1 MNLKIFGPTW
11 NDNYLELLKLKTMKL
26 LGSTENKITKYKN
39 GENTSRLET
48 TKVFLVHCNTDN
60 NDYQYDSLCKVQT
73 NLEKSGK
80 PGKIDF
86 FEKSQGIS
94 GGKLWENMDFSKKI
108 RENSGKFFM
117 EYFSF
122 KTL

>member
-11 NDNYLELLKLKTMKL
+11 NDNYLELLLLKTIKL
-26 LGSTENKITKYKN
+26 LGSTEKKITKYKN
-39 GENTSRLET
+39 DENASRLET

-80 PGKIDF
+80 PGKTDL
-86 FEKSQGIS
+86 FEKSQG
-94 GGKLWENMDFSKKI
+94 
-108 RENSGKFFM
+108 NSGKI
-117 EYFSF
+117 
-122 KTL
+122 

>member
-1 MNLKIFGPTW
+1 MNLKIFGTTW
-11 NDNYLELLKLKTMKL
+11 NDNYLELLQLKTMRL
-26 LGSTENKITKYKN
+26 LESTENKITKYKN

-73 NLEKSGK
+73 NLEKSVK
-80 PGKIDF
+80 PGKTDF
-86 FEKSQGIS
+86 F
-94 GGKLWENMDFSKKI
+94 GKFRENMDFWKKI
-108 RENSGKFFM
+108 RENSGKFFT
-117 EYFSF
+117 EYFFF

>member
-1 MNLKIFGPTW
+1 MNIYQWDWKQNYIPKNHIKKLHKAMNLKIFGPTW
-11 NDNYLELLKLKTMKL
+11 NDNYLELLLLKTMKL
-26 LGSTENKITKYKN
+26 LGSTEKKITKYKN

-80 PGKIDF
+80 PGKTDL
-86 FEKSQGIS
+86 FEKSQG
-94 GGKLWENMDFSKKI
+94 
-108 RENSGKFFM
+108 NSGKI
-117 EYFSF
+117 
-122 KTL
+122 